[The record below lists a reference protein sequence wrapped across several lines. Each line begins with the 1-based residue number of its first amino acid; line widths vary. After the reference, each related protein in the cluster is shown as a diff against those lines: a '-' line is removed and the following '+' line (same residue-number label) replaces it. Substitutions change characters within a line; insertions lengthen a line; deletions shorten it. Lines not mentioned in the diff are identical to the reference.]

1 MTEGILNGPRVHCW
15 WSQWS
20 SSHNAW
26 ISPPS
31 SCPPVQRAAAN
42 QQPLLIVYK
51 HNTVRP
57 AAFKSP
63 CSIVLTTADQTTA
76 PASSPTRAPTICTM
90 NPIKGRESVCRSLFG
105 PVDQEQLRRD
115 LKQRLKEITEQD
127 SRRWNFNFQ
136 ADTPLPGRFQ
146 WEEVPA
152 DCAAALYQ
160 DPAEKMDTVCSP
172 HTEHGD
178 RLSDRE
184 ESADTDQ
191 ENRSSVS
198 NTHKRPAEVTPV
210 RRKRAHSR
218 PAAKPRSRNAR
229 ITGEEQVRQIRDEF
243 NPVTYFYLNRDDR
256 ILIPLSLF
264 FFFPNRFVRK
274 EKEDDRNKERPESFP
289 HKFQWGSSVQNNK
302 MNMPLKKDYLFL
314 YTLFYGPKPFTAPNG
329 LYVMLCYVILFYFIL
344 FYFILSYFIWSYFIA
359 NFTPLCVIY
368 FIYDVLFNFSACF
381 HW

>member
-1 MTEGILNGPRVHCW
+1 
-15 WSQWS
+15 
-20 SSHNAW
+20 
-26 ISPPS
+26 
-31 SCPPVQRAAAN
+31 
-42 QQPLLIVYK
+42 
-51 HNTVRP
+51 
-57 AAFKSP
+57 
-63 CSIVLTTADQTTA
+63 
-76 PASSPTRAPTICTM
+76 M

-160 DPAEKMDTVCSP
+160 EPAKTMETVCSP

-256 ILIPLSLF
+256 ILIPLFL
-264 FFFPNRFVRK
+264 FFFPNRFLRK

-289 HKFQWGSSVQNNK
+289 HKFQ
-302 MNMPLKKDYLFL
+302 
-314 YTLFYGPKPFTAPNG
+314 
-329 LYVMLCYVILFYFIL
+329 
-344 FYFILSYFIWSYFIA
+344 
-359 NFTPLCVIY
+359 
-368 FIYDVLFNFSACF
+368 
-381 HW
+381 